1 MDLKSYVEEIKLRL
15 TGNLLELEID
25 DETIAKV
32 IYSAFREIQR
42 YIDLTVYETVP
53 FSSCIDL
60 SPRKVNAVTQVMRA
74 TALANATSDEETTS
88 TTYTGLMQDPI
99 YLSQWAGIAGNYGYS
114 NYALNNY
121 VTNYLAYTTATQ
133 IRNTLSTDMAFR
145 YDRASNRLY
154 INASAGT
161 PTYVTIKYVPRFDD
175 PSEIYSDYW
184 IDMLVKLAVATT
196 KVILGRLRTRYTQS
210 NALWT
215 QDGETILSEGKAEL
229 DAIRAELKEST
240 QLFYPVD

>member
-25 DETIAKV
+25 DETIVKV
-32 IYSAFREIQR
+32 VYASFREIQR
-42 YIDLTVYETVP
+42 YIDLTVYETMAYK
-53 FSSCIDL
+53 SCIDL
-60 SPRKVNAVTQVMRA
+60 SPRKVNAVTQVLRA
-74 TALANATSDEETTS
+74 NALANATSENETTS

-121 VTNYLAYTTATQ
+121 VTNYLAYATATQ

-145 YDRASNRLY
+145 FDRATNRLY

-161 PTYVTIKYVPRFDD
+161 PTFVTIKYIPRFDD
-175 PSEIYSDYW
+175 PQEIYSDFW
-184 IDMLVKLAVATT
+184 IDMIVRMAVATT
-196 KVILGRLRTRYTQS
+196 KIILGRLRTRYSQS

-215 QDGETILSEGKAEL
+215 QDGDTILAEGKAEL
-229 DAIRAELKEST
+229 DALRTELKEST